1 MSRLYSPVRLRRL
14 RRAPLRR
21 RPRRL
26 AGLICGLL
34 LCTTL
39 AACGSPGASSTGAGP
54 SKATGASPSTGSA
67 SAGADL
73 SGTLTVFAAA
83 SLKSTFTDLAN
94 EFETDHPGSKIRL
107 SFAGSSD
114 LVTQIS
120 EGAPADVF
128 ASADNANMSKLETA
142 SLLAASPTNFASN
155 VLTIAVP
162 PGNPAA
168 IGSFKDLGE
177 SGVKVVL
184 CAPQVPCGAAAAKV
198 EQAAGTTVKPV
209 SEESSVTDVLG
220 KVSSGE
226 ADAGLV
232 YVTDAKGAGNKVTA
246 VDFPEAANAVNTY
259 PIATVA
265 GSKHKELAA
274 AFIALVTGP
283 VGQKV
288 LLAAGFGKP

>member
-1 MSRLYSPVRLRRL
+1 MSRFSPRVR
-14 RRAPLRR
+14 PLHTTQGPQKR
-21 RPRRL
+21 RPGRL
-26 AGLICGLL
+26 AALTCGLL
-34 LCTTL
+34 LCTVLT
-39 AACGSPGASSTGAGP
+39 ACGSSGAGSAATGSGP
-54 SKATGASPSTGSA
+54 ATGASPTTGAA

-83 SLKSTFTDLAN
+83 SLKATFTALAN
-94 EFETDHPGSKIRL
+94 EFEADHPSSKIRL

-120 EGAPADVF
+120 QGAPADVF
-128 ASADNANMSKLETA
+128 ASADNANMTKLKTA
-142 SLLAASPTNFASN
+142 SLLASGPTNFASN

-162 PGNPAA
+162 AGNPAA
-168 IGSFKDLGE
+168 IGSFKDLGR
-177 SGVKVVL
+177 SGVKVVV
-184 CAPQVPCGAAAAKV
+184 CAPQVPCGAAAARV
-198 EQAAGTTVKPV
+198 EQATGTTVKPV

-232 YVTDAKGAGNKVTA
+232 YVTDAKSAGNKVTA
-246 VDFPEAANAVNTY
+246 IDFPEAANAVNTY
-259 PIATVA
+259 PIATLA
-265 GSKHKELAA
+265 GSPHKELAA